1 MYFLKLFEI
10 SVHLLYSNFTDQVTG
25 VVVDKDGTP
34 KWVLQGTWDNKVEA
48 AKVIKSHGSTK
59 GKPILETAT
68 PKVLWKRVYPP

>member
-1 MYFLKLFEI
+1 
-10 SVHLLYSNFTDQVTG
+10 VTG

-48 AKVIKSHGSTK
+48 AKVINSHGSTK